1 MLSVTWIVVA
11 LICMILF
18 YYVSSNQTNKN
29 NTYGC
34 NIEDDDIR
42 REKLLSRI
50 DTKKEEK
57 LQMKN
62 HLKQFLQE
70 QMSGT

>member
-1 MLSVTWIVVA
+1 MLSFTWIVVA
-11 LICMILF
+11 LIFMILF
-18 YYVSSNQTNKN
+18 YCVSSNQTNKN

-50 DTKKEEK
+50 DSKKEEK
-57 LQMKN
+57 QQMKQ
-62 HLKQFLQE
+62 HLKQFMNE
-70 QMSGT
+70 IMEPA